1 MKILG
6 NNPRARPK
14 KEKKNSRVFQVHERH
29 DGVARLVKPGHH
41 EVAPVLE
48 ENADHQDRSVGLRLR
63 LAREA
68 AAELLEHEKAPGA
81 AGQGGAKRSKAKQHG
96 GDKARHIT
104 QDDYM
109 S

>member
-1 MKILG
+1 MHENTRKH
-6 NNPRARPK
+6 PRARPK

-29 DGVARLVKPGHH
+29 YGVARLVKPGHH

-81 AGQGGAKRSKAKQHG
+81 AGQGGAKRSNTGAT
-96 GDKARHIT
+96 R
-104 QDDYM
+104 QDT
-109 S
+109 SHKTTT